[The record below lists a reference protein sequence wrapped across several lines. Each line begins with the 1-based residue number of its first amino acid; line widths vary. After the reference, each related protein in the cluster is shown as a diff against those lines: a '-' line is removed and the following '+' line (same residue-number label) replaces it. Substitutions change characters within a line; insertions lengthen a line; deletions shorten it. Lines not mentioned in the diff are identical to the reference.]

1 MAIFHGHSREILK
14 KADQLGLPA
23 TETAE
28 PFGSMELVRSVLG
41 VLGNHSFLI
50 LRKHGFLSLGRT
62 MREAGER
69 AEAVLNRAGSL
80 EERMTEGT

>member
-1 MAIFHGHSREILK
+1 
-14 KADQLGLPA
+14 
-23 TETAE
+23 
-28 PFGSMELVRSVLG
+28 MELVRSVLG